1 MKANKALF
9 VILGI
14 VFTLVGGIVYAL
26 FGRSEPVPQPTQQEI
41 LDISIKDLT
50 PEQVRSMGIQGD
62 SPIDTLRTLVT
73 TVKSNERRMDALINE
88 KDRQLKEKEEQIGG
102 RINDAVNNETRKLQE
117 QIADLKMQLFDM
129 ASQVSNKPVIQE
141 QASTAE
147 QNADI
152 QGKKTPV
159 ATDKLP
165 IGGASTLNSHNTDFN
180 GMVWVEPSDQMGLDA
195 NGKPVSGNTIA
206 TKFGFPIDFKAG
218 QYPGANAEKKG
229 LPFFPETDTVTSQQG
244 QAKGTGKNQVTP
256 FYTVPSNSTFLDSVA
271 MTGLIGRIPID
282 NRVSDAYP
290 FKVLIGRE
298 NLIANGI
305 ELPDVE
311 GAIVSGT
318 ATGDWTLS
326 CVRGEVTSMTF
337 VFNDGRIVSTSHK
350 GSGNNSEKI
359 GWLSDSSGIPCVPGE
374 RKTNAPEYLGTNFF
388 LAAASAAAQGFS
400 QSQTTTVVDGSSVVG
415 AVTGDQGKFIL
426 GQAIGNGLK
435 ESADWFRKRFAE
447 NFDAVYVPPGHRV
460 AIHIEKEIEIDYNP
474 QGRKVKYGAKSFN
487 TQLD

>member
-26 FGRSEPVPQPTQQEI
+26 FGRSETPPQPTEQEI

-50 PEQVRSMGIQGD
+50 PEQVRAMGIQGD
-62 SPIDTLRTLVT
+62 TPIDTLRTLVT
-73 TVKSNERRMDALINE
+73 TVKSNERRMDELIDEN
-88 KDRQLKEKEEQIGG
+88 RQLKQKEDLVNG

-129 ASQVSNKPVIQE
+129 ANLVNNKSTTQE
-141 QASTAE
+141 STPSVE
-147 QNADI
+147 TQPNTTNK
-152 QGKKTPV
+152 GFGV
-159 ATDKLP
+159 AGDKLP
-165 IGGASTLNSHNTDFN
+165 IGGATMPNVDIG
-180 GMVWVEPSDQMGLDA
+180 GMYWVEPSDQIGLDA
-195 NGKPVSGNTIA
+195 GGKLVSGNTLA
-206 TKFGFPIDFKAG
+206 TKFGFPNDFKSG
-218 QYPGANAEKKG
+218 QAAENTEKKG
-229 LPFFPETDTVTSQQG
+229 LPFFPETDTTTNSQSSTG
-244 QAKGTGKNQVTP
+244 NSRGKNLITLV
-256 FYTVPSNSTFLDSVA
+256 YTVPSNSTFLDSIA
-271 MTGLIGRIPID
+271 LTGLIGRIPID

-326 CVRGEVTSMTF
+326 CVRGSVKSMTF
-337 VFNDGRIVSTSHK
+337 VFNDGRIVSTSNK
-350 GSGNNSEKI
+350 GNNEEI

-374 RKTNAPEYLGTNFF
+374 RKTNAPEYLGTNFL

-426 GQAIGNGLK
+426 GQAISGGLK

-460 AIHIEKEIEIDYNP
+460 AIHIEKEIEIDYNT
-474 QGRKVKYGAKSFN
+474 QGRKVKYGTASAN

>member
-26 FGRSEPVPQPTQQEI
+26 FGRSETAPQPTQQEI

-50 PEQVRSMGIQGD
+50 PEQVRAMGIQGD
-62 SPIDTLRTLVT
+62 TPIDTLRTLVT
-73 TVKSNERRMDALINE
+73 TVKSNERRMDELIDEN
-88 KDRQLKEKEEQIGG
+88 RQLKQKEDLVNG
-102 RINDAVNNETRKLQE
+102 RISDAVNNEIRKLQE

-129 ASQVSNKPVIQE
+129 ATHVNNK
-141 QASTAE
+141 STAQE
-147 QNADI
+147 S
-152 QGKKTPV
+152 TPQ
-159 ATDKLP
+159 AEAQPSMTTNKGFGTAGDKLP
-165 IGGASTLNSHNTDFN
+165 IGGASMPNVDIG
-180 GMVWVEPSDQMGLDA
+180 GMYWVEPSDQIGLDA
-195 NGKPVSGNTIA
+195 GGKAVSGNTLA
-206 TKFGFPIDFKAG
+206 TKFGFPNDFKGG
-218 QYPGANAEKKG
+218 QTTGNTEKKG
-229 LPFFPETDTVTSQQG
+229 LPFFPETDVVTGSQ
-244 QAKGTGKNQVTP
+244 GTTGNSRGKNQITP
-256 FYTVPSNSTFLDSVA
+256 VYTVPSNSTFLDSVA

-282 NRVSDAYP
+282 NKVSDAYP

-326 CVRGEVTSMTF
+326 CVRGDVKSMTF
-337 VFNDGRIVSTSHK
+337 VFNDGRIVSTTNK
-350 GSGNNSEKI
+350 GNSENI

-400 QSQTTTVVDGSSVVG
+400 QSQTTTVVDGNSVVG

-426 GQAIGNGLK
+426 GQAIGGGLK

-460 AIHIEKEIEIDYNP
+460 AIHIEQEIEIDYNA
-474 QGRKVKYGAKSFN
+474 QGRKVKYGQKSTN

>member
-26 FGRSEPVPQPTQQEI
+26 FGRGETSLQQTQQEI

-50 PEQVRSMGIQGD
+50 PEQVRAMGIQGD
-62 SPIDTLRTLVT
+62 TPIDTLRTLVT
-73 TVKSNERRMDALINE
+73 TVKSNERRMDELIDEN
-88 KDRQLKEKEEQIGG
+88 RQLKQKDDLVNG

-129 ASQVSNKPVIQE
+129 AALVNNKPTTQE
-141 QASTAE
+141 PTPQVEAQPNTIPNKGFGTA
-147 QNADI
+147 
-152 QGKKTPV
+152 G
-159 ATDKLP
+159 DKLP
-165 IGGASTLNSHNTDFN
+165 IGGASMANVDAG
-180 GMVWVEPSDQMGLDA
+180 GMYWVEPSDQIGLDSG
-195 NGKPVSGNTIA
+195 GKPVSGNILA
-206 TKFGFPIDFKAG
+206 TKFGFPNDFKSG
-218 QYPGANAEKKG
+218 QTTGNTEKKG
-229 LPFFPETDTVTSQQG
+229 LPFFPETDVVTSSQE
-244 QAKGTGKNQVTP
+244 TVVNPRGKSQITP
-256 FYTVPSNSTFLDSVA
+256 VYTVPSNSTFLDSVA

-326 CVRGEVTSMTF
+326 CVRGDVKSMTF
-337 VFNDGRIVSTSHK
+337 VFNDGRIVSTTNK
-350 GSGNNSEKI
+350 GNSENI

-374 RKTNAPEYLGTNFF
+374 RKTNAPEYLGTNFL

-400 QSQTTTVVDGSSVVG
+400 QAQTTTVVDGSSVVG

-426 GQAIGNGLK
+426 GQAIGGGLK

-460 AIHIEKEIEIDYNP
+460 AIHIEKEIEIDYNA
-474 QGRKVKYGAKSFN
+474 QGRKVKYGQKSTN

>member
-26 FGRSEPVPQPTQQEI
+26 FWRSDTPQEPTEQEI

-62 SPIDTLRTLVT
+62 TPIDTLRTLVT
-73 TVKSNERRMDALINE
+73 TVKSNERRMDELIDEN
-88 KDRQLKEKEEQIGG
+88 RQLKQKEDLVNG
-102 RINDAVNNETRKLQE
+102 RISDAVNNETRKLQE

-129 ASQVSNKPVIQE
+129 ATHVNNK
-141 QASTAE
+141 STAQE
-147 QNADI
+147 S
-152 QGKKTPV
+152 TPQ
-159 ATDKLP
+159 AEAQPSMTTNKGFGTAGDKLP
-165 IGGASTLNSHNTDFN
+165 IGGASMPNVDIG
-180 GMVWVEPSDQMGLDA
+180 GMYWVEPSDQIGLDA
-195 NGKPVSGNTIA
+195 GGKAVSGNTLA
-206 TKFGFPIDFKAG
+206 TKFGFPNDFKGG
-218 QYPGANAEKKG
+218 QTTGNTEKKG
-229 LPFFPETDTVTSQQG
+229 LPFFPETDVVTGSQ
-244 QAKGTGKNQVTP
+244 GTTGNSRGKNQITP
-256 FYTVPSNSTFLDSVA
+256 VYTVPSNSTFLDSVA

-282 NRVSDAYP
+282 NKVSDAYP

-326 CVRGEVTSMTF
+326 CVRGDVKSMTF
-337 VFNDGRIVSTSHK
+337 VFNDGRIVSTTNK
-350 GSGNNSEKI
+350 GNSENI

-400 QSQTTTVVDGSSVVG
+400 QSQTTTVVDGNSVVG

-426 GQAIGNGLK
+426 GQAIGGGLK

-460 AIHIEKEIEIDYNP
+460 AIHIEQEIEIDYNA
-474 QGRKVKYGAKSFN
+474 QGRKVKYGQKSTN

>member
-26 FGRSEPVPQPTQQEI
+26 FGRSETAPQPTQQEI

-50 PEQVRSMGIQGD
+50 PEQVRAMGIQGD
-62 SPIDTLRTLVT
+62 TPIDTLRTLVT
-73 TVKSNERRMDALINE
+73 TVKSNERRMDELIDEN
-88 KDRQLKEKEEQIGG
+88 RQLKQKEDLVNG
-102 RINDAVNNETRKLQE
+102 RISDAVNNETRKLQE

-129 ASQVSNKPVIQE
+129 ATHVNNK
-141 QASTAE
+141 STAQE
-147 QNADI
+147 S
-152 QGKKTPV
+152 TPQ
-159 ATDKLP
+159 AEAQPSMTTNKGFGTAGDKLP
-165 IGGASTLNSHNTDFN
+165 IGGASMPNVDIG
-180 GMVWVEPSDQMGLDA
+180 GMYWVEPSDQIGLDA
-195 NGKPVSGNTIA
+195 GGKAVSGNTLA
-206 TKFGFPIDFKAG
+206 TKFGFPNDFKGG
-218 QYPGANAEKKG
+218 QTTGNTEKKG
-229 LPFFPETDTVTSQQG
+229 LPFFPETDVVTGSQ
-244 QAKGTGKNQVTP
+244 GTTGNSRGKNQITP
-256 FYTVPSNSTFLDSVA
+256 VYTVPSNSTFLDSVA

-282 NRVSDAYP
+282 NKVSDAYP

-326 CVRGEVTSMTF
+326 CVRGDVKSMTF
-337 VFNDGRIVSTSHK
+337 VFNDGRIVSTTNK
-350 GSGNNSEKI
+350 GNSENI

-400 QSQTTTVVDGSSVVG
+400 QSQTTTVVDGNSVVG

-426 GQAIGNGLK
+426 GQAIGGGLK

-460 AIHIEKEIEIDYNP
+460 AIHIEQEIEIDYNA
-474 QGRKVKYGAKSFN
+474 QGRKVKYGQKSTN

>member
-14 VFTLVGGIVYAL
+14 VFILVGGIVYAL
-26 FGRSEPVPQPTQQEI
+26 FGRSESVPQPTQQEI

-62 SPIDTLRTLVT
+62 TPIDTLRTLVT
-73 TVKSNERRMDALINE
+73 TVKSNERRMDELIDEN
-88 KDRQLKEKEEQIGG
+88 RQLKQKEDLVNG

-129 ASQVSNKPVIQE
+129 ATLVNNKPTTQE
-141 QASTAE
+141 PPAQVETQPNTMPNKGFGTA
-147 QNADI
+147 
-152 QGKKTPV
+152 G
-159 ATDKLP
+159 DKLP
-165 IGGASTLNSHNTDFN
+165 IGGAAMPNIDN
-180 GMVWVEPSDQMGLDA
+180 GGMYWVEPSDQIGLDA
-195 NGKPVSGNTIA
+195 SGKPVSGKTLA
-206 TKFGFPIDFKAG
+206 TKFGFPNDFKDGQTAG
-218 QYPGANAEKKG
+218 NTEKKG
-229 LPFFPETDTVTSQQG
+229 LPFFPETDTMTSSQG
-244 QAKGTGKNQVTP
+244 TAGNAHGKNQMTSV
-256 FYTVPSNSTFLDSVA
+256 YTIPSNSTFLDSVA

-326 CVRGEVTSMTF
+326 CVRGSVKSMTF
-337 VFNDGRIVSTSHK
+337 VFNDGRIVSTSNK
-350 GSGNNSEKI
+350 GNGEEI

-426 GQAIGNGLK
+426 GQAIGGGLK

-447 NFDAVYVPPGHRV
+447 NFDAVYVPPGHHV
-460 AIHIEKEIEIDYNP
+460 AIHIEKEIEIDYNA
-474 QGRKVKYGAKSFN
+474 QGRKVKYGSKSTN
-487 TQLD
+487 SQLD

>member
-26 FGRSEPVPQPTQQEI
+26 FGRSETASQPTQQEI

-50 PEQVRSMGIQGD
+50 PEQVRAMGIQGD
-62 SPIDTLRTLVT
+62 TPIDTLRTLVT
-73 TVKSNERRMDALINE
+73 TVKSNERRMDELIDEN
-88 KDRQLKEKEEQIGG
+88 RQLKQKEDLVNG
-102 RINDAVNNETRKLQE
+102 RISDAVNNETRKLQE

-129 ASQVSNKPVIQE
+129 ATHVNNK
-141 QASTAE
+141 STAQE
-147 QNADI
+147 S
-152 QGKKTPV
+152 TPQ
-159 ATDKLP
+159 AEAQPSMTTNKGFGTAGDKLP
-165 IGGASTLNSHNTDFN
+165 IGGASMPNVDIG
-180 GMVWVEPSDQMGLDA
+180 GMYWVEPSDQIGLDA
-195 NGKPVSGNTIA
+195 GGKAVSGNTLA
-206 TKFGFPIDFKAG
+206 TKFGFPNDFKGG
-218 QYPGANAEKKG
+218 QTTGNTEKKG
-229 LPFFPETDTVTSQQG
+229 LPFFPETDVVTGSQ
-244 QAKGTGKNQVTP
+244 GTTGNSRGKNQITP
-256 FYTVPSNSTFLDSVA
+256 VYTVPSNSTFLDSVA

-282 NRVSDAYP
+282 NKVSDAYP

-326 CVRGEVTSMTF
+326 CVRGDVKSMTF
-337 VFNDGRIVSTSHK
+337 VFNDGRIVSTTNK
-350 GSGNNSEKI
+350 GNSENI

-400 QSQTTTVVDGSSVVG
+400 QSQTTTVVDGNSVVG

-426 GQAIGNGLK
+426 GQAIGGGLK

-460 AIHIEKEIEIDYNP
+460 AIHIEQEIEIDYNA
-474 QGRKVKYGAKSFN
+474 QGRKVKYGQKSTN

>member
-14 VFTLVGGIVYAL
+14 VFSIVAGIVYAL
-26 FGRSEPVPQPTQQEI
+26 FLRSDTPAMPAQQQEI

-50 PEQVRSMGIQGD
+50 PEQVRAMGIQGD
-62 SPIDTLRTLVT
+62 TPIDTLRTLVT
-73 TVKSNERRMDALINE
+73 TVKSNERRMDELITEN
-88 KDRQLKEKEEQIGG
+88 RQLKQKEESVDV
-102 RINDAVNNETRKLQE
+102 RIADAVNNETRQLQE

-129 ASQVSNKPVIQE
+129 ASKPSVSLEQPVELENPQPT
-141 QASTAE
+141 QASKGFGAASD
-147 QNADI
+147 N
-152 QGKKTPV
+152 
-159 ATDKLP
+159 LP
-165 IGGASTLNSHNTDFN
+165 IGGGSSMSSVSTDAH
-180 GMVWVEPSDQMGLDA
+180 GMVWLDPSDQIGLDSS
-195 NGKPVSGNTIA
+195 GKPITGNTLA
-206 TKFGFPIDFKAG
+206 TKFGFPNEFKGG
-218 QYPGANAEKKG
+218 QNSPSSEKQG
-229 LPFFPETDTVTSQQG
+229 LPFFPETDNSTTKNG
-244 QAKGTGKNQVTP
+244 QSRGKANITP
-256 FYTVPSNSTFLDSVA
+256 VYTVPSNSTFLDSVA

-282 NRVSDAYP
+282 NRISDAYP

-326 CVRGEVTSMTF
+326 CVRGEVKSMTF
-337 VFNDGRIVSTSHK
+337 VFNDGRVVSTSNK
-350 GSGNNSEKI
+350 GNNAQI

-374 RKTNAPEYLGTNFF
+374 RKTNAPEYLGTNFL
-388 LAAASAAAQGFS
+388 LAATSAAAQGFS

-426 GQAIGNGLK
+426 GQAIGSGLK
-435 ESADWFRKRFAE
+435 ESADWFRKRFGE
-447 NFDAVYVPPGHRV
+447 NFDAVYVPPGHKV
-460 AIHIEKEIEIDYNP
+460 AIHIDTEIEIDYDA
-474 QGRKVKYGAKSFN
+474 QGRKVKYGLKPVN

>member
-14 VFTLVGGIVYAL
+14 VFTLVGGIVYVL
-26 FGRSEPVPQPTQQEI
+26 FGRSESVSQPIQQEI

-50 PEQVRSMGIQGD
+50 PEQVRAMGIQGD
-62 SPIDTLRTLVT
+62 TPIDTLRTLVT
-73 TVKSNERRMDALINE
+73 TVKSNERRMDGLISD
-88 KDRQLKEKEEQIGG
+88 KDRQLKEKEEQING
-102 RINDAVNNETRKLQE
+102 RINDAVNNEARKLQE

-129 ASQVSNKPVIQE
+129 ATLVNNKPATQE
-141 QASTAE
+141 STPQVEA
-147 QNADI
+147 QPNTVTNKGFGTA
-152 QGKKTPV
+152 G
-159 ATDKLP
+159 DKLP
-165 IGGASTLNSHNTDFN
+165 IGGASMPNVDTS
-180 GMVWVEPSDQMGLDA
+180 GMYWVEPSDQISLDTS
-195 NGKPVSGNTIA
+195 GKLVSGNTVA
-206 TKFGFPIDFKAG
+206 TKFGFPNDFKGGQSAG
-218 QYPGANAEKKG
+218 NNEKKG
-229 LPFFPETDTVTSQQG
+229 LPFFPETDSVTNSQG
-244 QAKGTGKNQVTP
+244 MGGNSRGKSQITP
-256 FYTVPSNSTFLDSVA
+256 VYTVPSNSTFLNSIA
-271 MTGLIGRIPID
+271 LTGLIGRIPID
-282 NRVSDAYP
+282 NKVSDAYP

-326 CVRGEVTSMTF
+326 CVRGDVKSMTF
-337 VFNDGRIVSTSHK
+337 VFNDSRIVSTSNK

-400 QSQTTTVVDGSSVVG
+400 QSQTTTVVDGSSVIG

-426 GQAIGNGLK
+426 GQAIGGGLK

-460 AIHIEKEIEIDYNP
+460 AIHIEKEIEIDYNA
-474 QGRKVKYGAKSFN
+474 QGRKVKYGSKSTN
-487 TQLD
+487 SQLD

>member
-14 VFTLVGGIVYAL
+14 VFTLVGGIVYVL
-26 FGRSEPVPQPTQQEI
+26 FGRSESVPQPTQQEI

-62 SPIDTLRTLVT
+62 TPIDTLRTLVT
-73 TVKSNERRMDALINE
+73 TVKSNERRMDELIDEN
-88 KDRQLKEKEEQIGG
+88 RQLKQKEDLVNG

-129 ASQVSNKPVIQE
+129 ATQVNNKPTTLEPPAQVEAQPNTMPNKGFGTE
-141 QASTAE
+141 
-147 QNADI
+147 
-152 QGKKTPV
+152 G
-159 ATDKLP
+159 DKLP
-165 IGGASTLNSHNTDFN
+165 IGGASMPNSEN
-180 GMVWVEPSDQMGLDA
+180 GGMYWIEPSDQISLDA
-195 NGKPVSGNTIA
+195 GGKPVSGNTVA
-206 TKFGFPIDFKAG
+206 TKFGFPNDFKG
-218 QYPGANAEKKG
+218 GKESGNAEKKG
-229 LPFFPETDTVTSQQG
+229 LPFFPETDTTTSSQG
-244 QAKGTGKNQVTP
+244 STGNLRSKNQITP
-256 FYTVPSNSTFLDSVA
+256 VYTVPSNSTFLDSVA

-337 VFNDGRIVSTSHK
+337 VFNDGRIVSTSNK
-350 GSGNNSEKI
+350 GSSKNSEKI

-374 RKTNAPEYLGTNFF
+374 RKTNAPEYLGTNFL

-426 GQAIGNGLK
+426 GQAIGGGLK

-460 AIHIEKEIEIDYNP
+460 AIHIEKEIEIDYNA
-474 QGRKVKYGAKSFN
+474 QGRKVKYGQKSTN
-487 TQLD
+487 SQLD

>member
-26 FGRSEPVPQPTQQEI
+26 FWRSDTPQEPTQQEI

-62 SPIDTLRTLVT
+62 TPIDTLRTLVT
-73 TVKSNERRMDALINE
+73 TVKSNERRMDELIDEN
-88 KDRQLKEKEEQIGG
+88 RQLKQKEDLVNG

-129 ASQVSNKPVIQE
+129 ATQVNNKPTTQE
-141 QASTAE
+141 PAPQVEAQPNTIPNKGFGA
-147 QNADI
+147 A
-152 QGKKTPV
+152 G
-159 ATDKLP
+159 DKLP
-165 IGGASTLNSHNTDFN
+165 IGGASIPNVEVG
-180 GMVWVEPSDQMGLDA
+180 GMYWVEPSDQIGLDSS
-195 NGKPVSGNTIA
+195 GKPVSGNTLA
-206 TKFGFPIDFKAG
+206 TKFGFPNGFNGG
-218 QYPGANAEKKG
+218 QTTGNTEKKG
-229 LPFFPETDTVTSQQG
+229 LPFFPETDTVTSSQG
-244 QAKGTGKNQVTP
+244 TAGNSRGKSQITP
-256 FYTVPSNSTFLDSVA
+256 VYTVPSNSTFLDSIA

-326 CVRGEVTSMTF
+326 CVRGEVKSMTF
-337 VFNDGRIVSTSHK
+337 VFNDGRIVSTSNK

-400 QSQTTTVVDGSSVVG
+400 QSQTTTVVDGNSVVG

-426 GQAIGNGLK
+426 GQAIGGGLK

-460 AIHIEKEIEIDYNP
+460 AIHIEKEIEIDYNAKE
-474 QGRKVKYGAKSFN
+474 RKVKYGNTSTN

>member
-26 FGRSEPVPQPTQQEI
+26 FWRSDTPQEPTEQEI

-62 SPIDTLRTLVT
+62 TPIDTLRTLVT
-73 TVKSNERRMDALINE
+73 TVKSNERRMDELIDEN
-88 KDRQLKEKEEQIGG
+88 RQLKQKEDLVNG
-102 RINDAVNNETRKLQE
+102 RISDAVNNETRKLQE

-129 ASQVSNKPVIQE
+129 ATHVNNK
-141 QASTAE
+141 STAQE
-147 QNADI
+147 S
-152 QGKKTPV
+152 TPQ
-159 ATDKLP
+159 AEAQPSMTTNKGFGTAGDKLP
-165 IGGASTLNSHNTDFN
+165 IGGASMPNVDIG
-180 GMVWVEPSDQMGLDA
+180 GMYWVEPSDQIGLDA
-195 NGKPVSGNTIA
+195 GGKAVSGNTLA
-206 TKFGFPIDFKAG
+206 TKFGFPNDFKGG
-218 QYPGANAEKKG
+218 QTTGNTEKKG
-229 LPFFPETDTVTSQQG
+229 LPFFPETDVVTGSQ
-244 QAKGTGKNQVTP
+244 GTTGNSRGKNQITP
-256 FYTVPSNSTFLDSVA
+256 VYTVPSNSTFLDSVA

-282 NRVSDAYP
+282 NKVSDAYS

-305 ELPDVE
+305 ELLDVE

-326 CVRGEVTSMTF
+326 CVRGDVKSMTF
-337 VFNDGRIVSTSHK
+337 VFNDGRIVSTTNK
-350 GSGNNSEKI
+350 GNSENI

-400 QSQTTTVVDGSSVVG
+400 QSQTTTVVDGNSVVG

-426 GQAIGNGLK
+426 GQAIGGGLK

-460 AIHIEKEIEIDYNP
+460 AIHIEKEIEIDYNSK
-474 QGRKVKYGAKSFN
+474 GRKVKYGNTSTN

>member
-26 FGRSEPVPQPTQQEI
+26 FGRSETAPQPTQQEI

-50 PEQVRSMGIQGD
+50 PEQVRAMGIQGD
-62 SPIDTLRTLVT
+62 TPIDTLRTLVT
-73 TVKSNERRMDALINE
+73 TVKSNERRMDELIDEN
-88 KDRQLKEKEEQIGG
+88 RQLKQKEDLVNG
-102 RINDAVNNETRKLQE
+102 RISDAVNNETRKLQE

-129 ASQVSNKPVIQE
+129 ATHVNNK
-141 QASTAE
+141 STAQE
-147 QNADI
+147 S
-152 QGKKTPV
+152 TPQ
-159 ATDKLP
+159 AEAQPSMTTNKGFGTAGDKLP
-165 IGGASTLNSHNTDFN
+165 IGGASMPNVDIG
-180 GMVWVEPSDQMGLDA
+180 GMYWVEPSDQIGLDA

>member
-14 VFTLVGGIVYAL
+14 VFILVGGIVYAL
-26 FGRSEPVPQPTQQEI
+26 FGRSESVPQPTQQEI

-50 PEQVRSMGIQGD
+50 PEQVRTMGIQGD
-62 SPIDTLRTLVT
+62 TPIDTLRTLVT
-73 TVKSNERRMDALINE
+73 TVKSNERRMDELIDEN
-88 KDRQLKEKEEQIGG
+88 RQLKQKEDLVNG

-129 ASQVSNKPVIQE
+129 ATLVNNKPTTQE
-141 QASTAE
+141 STPQVEA
-147 QNADI
+147 QPNTVPNKGFGTA
-152 QGKKTPV
+152 G
-159 ATDKLP
+159 DKLP
-165 IGGASTLNSHNTDFN
+165 IGGATMSNVDTS
-180 GMVWVEPSDQMGLDA
+180 GMYWVEPSDQISLDA
-195 NGKPVSGNTIA
+195 SGKPVSGNTVA
-206 TKFGFPIDFKAG
+206 TKFGFPKDFNGGQSAG
-218 QYPGANAEKKG
+218 NNEKKG
-229 LPFFPETDTVTSQQG
+229 LPFFPETDTVTSSQG
-244 QAKGTGKNQVTP
+244 TAGNARGKNQMTSV
-256 FYTVPSNSTFLDSVA
+256 YTIPSNSTFLDSVA

-305 ELPDVE
+305 ELPDVD

-326 CVRGEVTSMTF
+326 CVRGSVKSMTF
-337 VFNDGRIVSTSHK
+337 VFNDGRIVSTSNK
-350 GSGNNSEKI
+350 GNGEEI

-415 AVTGDQGKFIL
+415 AVTGNQGKFIL
-426 GQAIGNGLK
+426 GQAIGGGLK

-460 AIHIEKEIEIDYNP
+460 SIHIEKEIEIDYNA
-474 QGRKVKYGAKSFN
+474 QGRKVKYGSKSTN
-487 TQLD
+487 SQLD